1 MAAGDLCSRS
11 DVRLALEMP
20 TADTS
25 RDSLIDA
32 LITIYSKAICNEVNR
47 EFAPVTG
54 SVGTPT
60 TRRFRLELGQYRL
73 DLEPY
78 DCQTISSVTLH
89 PESTAPLT
97 LTVTD
102 QYQGQPV
109 TKPDTVFTSIQFSN
123 LLTGMFTSPTAVRY
137 GYAIVDVAGVWGFAS
152 VPEPVKQA
160 AILTVTSAM
169 RRDVSAFAMDV
180 DEAVQL
186 ATERIASYGLP
197 PAARRLLNSYRRH
210 VVY

>member
-1 MAAGDLCSRS
+1 MAAGDLCSRT
-11 DVRLALEMP
+11 DVRLALETP
-20 TADTS
+20 VTDTS

-32 LITIYSKAICNEVNR
+32 LISIYSKAICNEVNR

-60 TRRFRLELGQYRL
+60 TRRFRMDLGQYRL

-78 DCQTISSVTLH
+78 DCQTISTVTLH
-89 PESTAPLT
+89 PESTAPLA

-109 TKPDTVFTSIQFSN
+109 TKAEGVFTSIQFSN

-137 GYAIVDVAGVWGFAS
+137 GYALVDVAGVWGFPS
-152 VPEPVKQA
+152 IPEPVKQA
-160 AILTVTSAM
+160 AVLSVTSSM
-169 RRDVSAFAMDV
+169 RRDISAFALDV
-180 DEAVQL
+180 DEAMQL
-186 ATERIASYGLP
+186 ATERVASYGLP
-197 PAARRLLNSYRRH
+197 PAARRLLNTYRRH
-210 VVY
+210 LIY

>member
-32 LITIYSKAICNEVNR
+32 LISIYSAAIKNEVNR
-47 EFAPVTG
+47 EFAPTTG

-60 TRRFRLELGQYRL
+60 TRRFRLELGQYRM

-78 DCQTISSVTLH
+78 DLQTLSSVTLH

-97 LTVTD
+97 MTVTD
-102 QYQGQPV
+102 QFQLQPV
-109 TKPDTVFTSIQFSN
+109 TKPDGVWTSIQFSN
-123 LLTGMFTSPTAVRY
+123 LLTGMFTSPTAVRF
-137 GYAIVDVAGVWGFAS
+137 GYALVDVAGVWGFAA
-152 VPEPVKQA
+152 VPEAVKQA
-160 AILTVTSAM
+160 TVLTVTSAM
-169 RRDVSAFAMDV
+169 RRDISAFGMDI

-186 ATERIASYGLP
+186 ATERASNYGIP